1 MSKSRQPR
9 RPSKASLENVALF
22 YLERFAASAEQLRRV
37 LVRRIERAARQLD
50 EEPAAGL
57 ALVDD
62 LIARY
67 RASGLLDD
75 RQYAGARSRSLLRR
89 GTSTRGIRQHLAAR
103 GVASDDIE
111 AALAELGA
119 ELGAEPGADADGDPD
134 LAAAFAYARRRRL
147 GPYRPAP
154 ARADCRL
161 KDLATLGRA
170 GFSFAIARA
179 VVDCEEAP

>member
-37 LVRRIERAARQLD
+37 LVRRVERAARQLD

-119 ELGAEPGADADGDPD
+119 AQGVDGGDDPD

-179 VVDCEEAP
+179 VVDCDEAP